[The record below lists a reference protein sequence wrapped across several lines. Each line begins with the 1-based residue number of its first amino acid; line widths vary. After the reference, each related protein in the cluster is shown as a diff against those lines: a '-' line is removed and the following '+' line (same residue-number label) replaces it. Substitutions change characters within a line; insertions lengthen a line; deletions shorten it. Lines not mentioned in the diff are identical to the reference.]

1 MRLYPTPNGTYV
13 VSVVEHE
20 GYKVLVVGIDYF
32 RMLDGAV
39 VDCRATEDGLV
50 LFVQIDPTK
59 KKCDGGRER

>member
-1 MRLYPTPNGTYV
+1 M
-13 VSVVEHE
+13 SVVEHV

-39 VDCRATEDGLV
+39 VDCRATEDGPV

-59 KKCDGGRER
+59 KKCGGGRER